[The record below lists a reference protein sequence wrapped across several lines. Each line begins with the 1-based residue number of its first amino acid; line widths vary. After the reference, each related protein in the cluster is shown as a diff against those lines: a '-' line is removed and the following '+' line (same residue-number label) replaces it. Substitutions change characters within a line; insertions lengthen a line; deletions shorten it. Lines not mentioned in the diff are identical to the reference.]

1 MSVLMIINRHSA
13 PQFGPVKH
21 SFGLRDKNL
30 KEDRKCQVFLSTKF
44 NVMTLGAER
53 TYYLHHQFVL
63 HLWYPFFVPILFRTL
78 AEILTIEIRILKF

>member
-63 HLWYPFFVPILFRTL
+63 HLWYTIFCPYPISHTGRNSHN
-78 AEILTIEIRILKF
+78 RS